1 MTNPKVFEFAKE
13 VGMTPL
19 ALMDKIKEW
28 KLPIKNHM
36 AELDPDTLSTIKEKL
51 AGPTTDSTE
60 EKPKKTAARKTAATT
75 KATPKTTVKSS
86 AKTVIQGP
94 ANKQTAATK
103 TAAATAKSSAKKV
116 DQAAAPAAGA
126 VIRRKVKD
134 IEALDAKAKIVSRPE
149 AQEEELSTFEEFV
162 ENTQD
167 SANSTAP
174 AETSMPAQTH
184 AHSIAE
190 TTSTA
195 EAQAPQQ
202 AAAPAVAQTTGT
214 SAAQSAAIG
223 PVAGA
228 APVAPA
234 PSRKKE
240 VAIGDSG
247 ISSTSNVKRN
257 IIGRMDLS
265 RVQAPPRSSTGG
277 YQGQRPMS
285 GPRGPGGG
293 FSGPRPGG
301 PGTGPSGFGAR
312 PGGAAAGRNIRAG
325 FVAAAPIVDGP
336 GYEDDSK
343 RDLEKKARKFSGG
356 AGGLSAKEREQEEIL
371 SSFNASDLRKREM
384 VFQPKKKV
392 TIMNR
397 EAQKTQIT
405 TPKASKRILK
415 INNKMKLG
423 DAANEMGLK
432 AAQLTKVLMQNGVM
446 ANVNTDLDF
455 DTLALVIPEFGWE
468 AQNVFKTAEE
478 IVVETAFGDLEAEKI
493 IRPPVITVMGHV
505 DHGKTSLLDAIRNAS
520 VAAGEAG
527 GITQHIGAYSVT
539 TEDGSLLTFLDTPGH
554 EAFTAMRARGAN
566 ATDIAV
572 IVVAADDGMMPQTA
586 EAINHAKAAGVP
598 IIVAVN
604 KMDKPGANPDR
615 IKQQLT
621 ELEIVPE
628 EWGGTTIFCEVSAMK
643 RTGIKELLEN
653 IKLLSEVAELKAN
666 PDRSGTGL
674 VIEAKLEKGRG
685 PVATILVKDGHVKV
699 GQYVVA
705 GQMKGRVKSLMND
718 KGERIDIVT
727 PGLPAEVL
735 GLEGV
740 PAAGD
745 RFDVVAD
752 ERTAEEVVGIRK
764 AQALAALDKNKKV
777 SLEDLFSKVT
787 QGEVKDFNIILKADV
802 HGSLEAIQGMLTKL
816 TSKEV
821 KNKVVHSAVG
831 GITENDVLLASTS
844 KGVVIGFNVRPDG
857 NASNKAKQMGVDIRT
872 YTIVYEMIDD
882 IKLAMQGLLAPQ
894 VVEKVMGTAEVRNTF
909 NVPKIGT
916 IAGCFI
922 TNGKVQRSNML
933 RLVREGKIIYE
944 GKVSSLK
951 RFKDDAREVAE
962 GFECGIGIENF
973 NDIKNG
979 DIIEAYMKE
988 EVARELTPLQ

>member
-1 MTNPKVFEFAKE
+1 MSNPKVFEFAKE
-13 VGMTPL
+13 IGMTPL

-36 AELDPDTLSTIKEKL
+36 AELDPESLSTIKLKL
-51 AGPTTDSTE
+51 AAPSE
-60 EKPKKTAARKTAATT
+60 ESAEDKPKKTAAKKPAAPKAAKAAT
-75 KATPKTTVKSS
+75 
-86 AKTVIQGP
+86 VIPAP
-94 ANKQTAATK
+94 ANKAPAK
-103 TAAATAKSSAKKV
+103 TIAKK
-116 DQAAAPAAGA
+116 AAPTEVAAPQTSS
-126 VIRRKVKD
+126 VIRRKTKD
-134 IEALDAKAKIVSRPE
+134 VEPVVESRAKVISRPE
-149 AQEEELSTFEEFV
+149 AESAVEPLSVSPQSATVAAVIEEKPVVQSEAPTPVAAAVS
-162 ENTQD
+162 
-167 SANSTAP
+167 AP
-174 AETSMPAQTH
+174 AATP
-184 AHSIAE
+184 
-190 TTSTA
+190 
-195 EAQAPQQ
+195 
-202 AAAPAVAQTTGT
+202 
-214 SAAQSAAIG
+214 
-223 PVAGA
+223 A
-228 APVAPA
+228 APVAAATPVTPAAPA

-247 ISSTSNVKRN
+247 VSSTGVKRN

-265 RVQAPPRSSTGG
+265 RVQAPPGSS

-285 GPRGPGGG
+285 GPRAPGFQGQRPQGQSTG
-293 FSGPRPGG
+293 FGGPRPGG
-301 PGTGPSGFGAR
+301 PAG
-312 PGGAAAGRNIRAG
+312 AGRNIRPG
-325 FVAAAPIVDGP
+325 FVAAAPIPEVNFNDNFN
-336 GYEDDSK
+336 DK
-343 RDLEKKARKFSGG
+343 RDYDKKAKKFSNQT
-356 AGGLSAKEREQEEIL
+356 GGLSAKEKEQEELL
-371 SSFNASDLRKREM
+371 SSFNAVEFRKREM

-392 TIMNR
+392 TLMNR

-415 INNKMKLG
+415 VNGKMKLG
-423 DAANEMGLK
+423 DAANEMGIK
-432 AAQLTKVLMQNGVM
+432 APQLVKVLMQNGVM
-446 ANVNTDLDF
+446 ANMNTDLDF
-455 DTLALVIPEFGWE
+455 DTLALTVPEFGWE

-478 IVVETAFGDLEAEKI
+478 LVVETAFGDLEAEKI
-493 IRPPVITVMGHV
+493 TRPPVVTVMGHV
-505 DHGKTSLLDAIRNAS
+505 DHGKTSLLDAIRNAK

-527 GITQHIGAYSVT
+527 GITQHIGAYSVK

-566 ATDIAV
+566 ATDIAI

-628 EWGGTTIFCEVSAMK
+628 EWGGSTIFCEVSALK
-643 RTGIKELLEN
+643 RTGITELLEN
-653 IKLLSEVAELKAN
+653 VKLLSEVAELKAN

-674 VIEAKLEKGRG
+674 VIEAKLEKGKG
-685 PVATILVKDGHVKV
+685 AVATILVKDGHVKV
-699 GQYVVA
+699 GQYIVA
-705 GQMKGRVKSLMND
+705 GSMKGRVKSLIND

-745 RFDVVAD
+745 RFDVVKD
-752 ERTAEEVVGIRK
+752 ERTAEEVVEIRK
-764 AQALAALDKNKKV
+764 NQALAAQESNKKV
-777 SLEDLFSKVT
+777 SLEDLFAKVT

-802 HGSLEAIQGMLTKL
+802 HGSLEAINGMLSKL

-821 KNKVVHSAVG
+821 KNKIVHSAVG
-831 GITENDVLLASTS
+831 GINENDVLLAHTS

-857 NASNKAKQMGVDIRT
+857 NAAAKAKQLGVDIRS
-872 YTIVYEMIDD
+872 YTIVYEMMDD
-882 IKLAMQGLLAPQ
+882 IKKAMQGLLAPQ
-894 VVEKVMGTAEVRNTF
+894 LVEKVMGTAEVRNTF
-909 NVPKIGT
+909 SVPKIGT

-922 TNGKVQRSNML
+922 TNGKIQRSNML

-979 DIIEAYMKE
+979 DTIEAFIKE
-988 EVARELTPLQ
+988 EVARELTPLDA

>member
-13 VGMTPL
+13 IGMTPL

-36 AELDPDTLSTIKEKL
+36 AELDPDTLSSIKEKL
-51 AGPTTDSTE
+51 ASPAADGAD
-60 EKPKKTAARKTAATT
+60 EKPKKTATRKAPAAKSAV
-75 KATPKTTVKSS
+75 KAAPKAA

-94 ANKQTAATK
+94 ANKSPAAAAKTAPTK
-103 TAAATAKSSAKKV
+103 TATKKAEAAP
-116 DQAAAPAAGA
+116 APAAGA
-126 VIRRKVKD
+126 VIRRKIKEVEP
-134 IEALDAKAKIVSRPE
+134 IETKAKVISRPE
-149 AQEEELSTFEEFV
+149 AQAEELQPQEENIDMQDAVTQSAVV
-162 ENTQD
+162 EA
-167 SANSTAP
+167 SELTAD
-174 AETSMPAQTH
+174 
-184 AHSIAE
+184 SIAAADQ
-190 TTSTA
+190 STVSTQTA
-195 EAQAPQQ
+195 TV
-202 AAAPAVAQTTGT
+202 AASTPAT
-214 SAAQSAAIG
+214 SAS
-223 PVAGA
+223 
-228 APVAPA
+228 VAPT

-285 GPRGPGGG
+285 GPRGPGGAGG

-336 GYEDDSK
+336 GYEDDNK

-356 AGGLSAKEREQEEIL
+356 AGGISAKEREQEELL

-415 INNKMKLG
+415 VNNKMKLG

-432 AAQLTKVLMQNGVM
+432 AAQLTKVLMQNGIM
-446 ANVNTDLDF
+446 ANINTDLDF
-455 DTLALVIPEFGWE
+455 DTLALVVPEFGWE
-468 AQNVFKTAEE
+468 AQNIFKTAEE
-478 IVVETAFGDLEAEKI
+478 LVVETAFGDLEAEKI
-493 IRPPVITVMGHV
+493 IRPPVVTVMGHV

-520 VAAGEAG
+520 VASGEAG
-527 GITQHIGAYSVT
+527 GITQHIGAYSVK

-628 EWGGTTIFCEVSAMK
+628 EWGGTTIFCEVSALK
-643 RTGIKELLEN
+643 RTGIPELLEN

-685 PVATILVKDGHVKV
+685 AVATILVKDGHVKV
-699 GQYVVA
+699 GQYIVA

-764 AQALAALDKNKKV
+764 SIALAAQETTKKV

-816 TSKEV
+816 ASKEV

-831 GITENDVLLASTS
+831 GITENDVLLAHTS
-844 KGVVIGFNVRPDG
+844 KGVVIGFNVRPDS
-857 NASNKAKQMGVDIRT
+857 NATNKAKQMGVDIRT

-922 TNGKVQRSNML
+922 TSGKVQRSNML

-979 DIIEAYMKE
+979 DVIEAYMKE
-988 EVARELTPLQ
+988 EVARELTPL